1 MQRDGSDGS
10 DGSEEIAVMKM
21 KRREWRMQSDEMTD
35 LLRERDRE
43 RSKSGR
49 DRELGKKGRWNE
61 EWKRKIGKEKRA
73 EERDKKRKKNGSR
86 GLG

>member
-1 MQRDGSDGS
+1 MQRDGS

-49 DRELGKKGRWNE
+49 DRELGKQ
-61 EWKRKIGKEKRA
+61 EWVGKREIE
-73 EERDKKRKKNGSR
+73 
-86 GLG
+86 